1 MPKIPN
7 DERYI
12 VIDRELLRELPIIIS
27 APFTEALGRF
37 QEGLDLIGHTKK
49 KYSVVEKDL

>member
-1 MPKIPN
+1 MPKIPK

-12 VIDRELLRELPIIIS
+12 VIDRELLRNLPIIIS

-49 KYSVVEKDL
+49 KYSVVEKEL